1 MAPFPLASAWVGWH
15 LIVGGINNTMLTG
28 IKHIGKAHIVSMHT
42 LKNTC
47 WIELDRYFSEE
58 LRIFYVTSDRYYS
71 IKMNDWAHIEVLPK
85 TKSALSH
92 VKTT

>member
-1 MAPFPLASAWVGWH
+1 
-15 LIVGGINNTMLTG
+15 
-28 IKHIGKAHIVSMHT
+28 
-42 LKNTC
+42 
-47 WIELDRYFSEE
+47 
-58 LRIFYVTSDRYYS
+58 VTSDRYYS